1 VLRPLVTMDFW
12 DISFKCAVALGVM
25 VALLMVCNYAVL
37 AERKVSAWIQ
47 GRVGPNRATFPLIT
61 WIPVIGKIAQR
72 WGLIQPLADGGKFLF
87 KEDFTPAHVNKVY
100 FILAP
105 IIAFVPGLVTI
116 SVVPFG
122 QYLDA
127 ATGAVKTL
135 ILANVD
141 VGLLFVF
148 AFSSLGVYAIVLSG
162 WASNS
167 KYPFLGGIRASAQLI
182 SYELA
187 MGLAVLPV
195 FVWTNAPDNPHGTLS
210 LVDIVNAQHNWWFAI
225 TQPVS
230 FITFL
235 IALFAETNRLPFDM
249 PESETDLVG
258 GYHTE
263 YSSFKFGFFFV
274 GEYANMAVGSAVVAV
289 VFLGGWHPLPGFS
302 WTELANHSGW
312 TWLNTGVPGALLAF
326 ATFFVKTVSVLFFF
340 IWVRWTVPRFRY
352 DQVMRIGWRKLLPVA
367 IGNVVVY
374 AGIIT
379 AWDKYV
385 K

>member
-1 VLRPLVTMDFW
+1 MDFTEL
-12 DISFKCAVALGVM
+12 SLRVGLG
-25 VALLMVCNYAVL
+25 LLVIVVIMMVCQYAVL

-47 GRVGPNRATFPLIT
+47 GRVGPNRATFPLIAA
-61 WIPVIGKIAQR
+61 IPGIGRIARR

-87 KEDFTPAHVNKVY
+87 KEDVTPAHVNRIY
-100 FILAP
+100 FMLAP

-122 QYLDA
+122 QYIDA
-127 ATGAVKTL
+127 TTGAVKTL

-182 SYELA
+182 SYEIA

-195 FVWTNAPDNPHGTLS
+195 FLWTNAPGTSGTLS
-210 LVDIVNAQHNWWFAI
+210 LVRIVDAQQHLWFAI

-230 FITFL
+230 FITFM

-274 GEYANMAVGSAVVAV
+274 GEYANMAVGSSIVAL
-289 VFLGGWHPLPGFS
+289 VFLGGWHPLP
-302 WTELANHSGW
+302 WV
-312 TWLNTGVPGALLAF
+312 TWAGLGLGTGVLGALLSF
-326 ATFFVKTVSVLFFF
+326 GTFFLKTLAVLFFF
-340 IWVRWTVPRFRY
+340 MWVRWTVPRFRY

-367 IGNVVVY
+367 IANLVVY
-374 AGIIT
+374 AIAIT
-379 AWDKYV
+379 VVDYYHLL
-385 K
+385 

>member
-1 VLRPLVTMDFW
+1 MDLTDLLLRVGLGLLV
-12 DISFKCAVALGVM
+12 IVAIMGV
-25 VALLMVCNYAVL
+25 CQYAVL

-47 GRVGPNRATFPLIT
+47 GRVGPNRATFPLIS
-61 WIPVIGKIAQR
+61 WIPFIGKIAQR
-72 WGLIQPLADGGKFLF
+72 WGLIQPMADGGKFLF
-87 KEDFTPAHVNKVY
+87 KEDVIPAHVNKVY
-100 FILAP
+100 FVLAP

-116 SVVPFG
+116 CVVPFG
-122 QYLDA
+122 QYVNA
-127 ATGAVKTL
+127 AGETITL
-135 ILANVD
+135 ILANID
-141 VGLLFVF
+141 VGLLFIF

-182 SYELA
+182 SYEIA

-195 FVWTNAPDNPHGTLS
+195 FLWTNAPGTEGTLS
-210 LVDIVNAQHNWWFAI
+210 LVSIVNAQHNWWFAI

-230 FITFL
+230 FLVFL

-274 GEYANMAVGSAVVAV
+274 GEYANMAVGSAVVALA
-289 VFLGGWHPLPGFS
+289 FLGGWHPLPGFS
-302 WTELANHSGW
+302 WSEVAGHTGW
-312 TWLNTGVPGALLAF
+312 DWLQTGIPGALIAF
-326 ATFFVKTVSVLFFF
+326 ATFFGKTLGVLFFF

-352 DQVMRIGWRKLLPVA
+352 DQVMRIGWRKLLPIA
-367 IGNVVVY
+367 IANLLVY
-374 AGIIT
+374 AIAIT
-379 AWDKYV
+379 VIDHYKLL
-385 K
+385 

>member
-1 VLRPLVTMDFW
+1 MDWLDIALRFGLGLIV
-12 DISFKCAVALGVM
+12 ISVVMGVCM
-25 VALLMVCNYAVL
+25 YSVL

-47 GRVGPNRATFPLIT
+47 GRVGPNRTTLPLIAA
-61 WIPVIGKIAQR
+61 IPVVGRTLTRLGIF
-72 WGLIQPLADGGKFLF
+72 QPLADGGKFLF
-87 KEDFTPAHVNKVY
+87 KEDVIPAHVNKVY
-100 FILAP
+100 FVLAP
-105 IIAFVPGLVTI
+105 IIAFVPALVTI

-127 ATGAVKTL
+127 AGAVKTL

-141 VGLLFVF
+141 VGLLFIF
-148 AFSSLGVYAIVLSG
+148 AFASLGVYALVLSG

-167 KYPFLGGIRASAQLI
+167 KYPFLGGVRASAQLV

-195 FVWTNAPDNPHGTLS
+195 FIWINGPGSTGSLS
-210 LVDIVNAQHNWWFAI
+210 LVRIVEAQHNVWFVLA
-225 TQPVS
+225 QPISALV
-230 FITFL
+230 FV

-274 GEYANMAVGSAVVAV
+274 GEYANMTVGACVIAL
-289 VFLGGWHPLPGFS
+289 VFFGGWHPLPGFD
-302 WTELANHSGW
+302 WIELARNW
-312 TWLNTGVPGALLAF
+312 NLPWLAAGIPGALIAF
-326 ATFFVKTVSVLFFF
+326 ATFAFKVVFFLFFF

-352 DQVMRIGWRKLLPVA
+352 DQVMKIGWRKLLPLAIANVIVCA
-367 IGNVVVY
+367 IGIAV
-374 AGIIT
+374 I
-379 AWDKYV
+379 DRFL
-385 K
+385 

>member
-1 VLRPLVTMDFW
+1 MDLW
-12 DISFKCAVALGVM
+12 DISLKCALALGVM
-25 VALLMVCNYAVL
+25 VTLLMVCNYAVL

-47 GRVGPNRATFPLIT
+47 GRVGPNRTTFPLIT
-61 WIPVIGKIAQR
+61 WIPFFGKIFQR
-72 WGLIQPLADGGKFLF
+72 WGLIQPLADGGKLML

-116 SVVPFG
+116 SVVQFG
-122 QYLDA
+122 QFFDA
-127 ATGAVKTL
+127 ATGAVHTL

-141 VGLLFVF
+141 VGLLFIF

-182 SYELA
+182 SYEIA

-195 FVWTNAPDNPHGTLS
+195 FLWTNAPGGTGTLS
-210 LVDIVNAQHNWWFAI
+210 LVDIVNAQQGLWFAI
-225 TQPVS
+225 AQPVS

-289 VFLGGWHPLPGFS
+289 VFLGGWHPLPFVTWAGLADS
-302 WTELANHSGW
+302 WGLA
-312 TWLNTGVPGALLAF
+312 WLATGVPGALIAF
-326 ATFFVKTVSVLFFF
+326 ATCFAKMVFMLFFF

-367 IGNVVVY
+367 IGNLVVY
-374 AGIIT
+374 AIAIT
-379 AWDKYV
+379 VVDYYDLL
-385 K
+385 

>member
-1 VLRPLVTMDFW
+1 MTFTDLATRVGYGLLV
-12 DISFKCAVALGVM
+12 IVAIMG
-25 VALLMVCNYAVL
+25 VCNYAVL
-37 AERKVSAWIQ
+37 AERKISAWIQ
-47 GRVGPNRATFPLIT
+47 GRVGPNRATFPLVAA
-61 WIPVIGKIAQR
+61 IPVLGKIAQR

-87 KEDFTPAHVNKVY
+87 KEDLIPAHVNKVY

-116 SVVPFG
+116 AVVPFG
-122 QYLDA
+122 QYVDA
-127 ATGAVKTL
+127 ASGTVKTL

-195 FVWTNAPDNPHGTLS
+195 FLWTNAPNNPHGTLS
-210 LVDIVNAQHNWWFAI
+210 LVDIVNAQQGLWFCFA
-225 TQPVS
+225 QPVS

-274 GEYANMAVGSAVVAV
+274 GEYANMTVGSAIVAL
-289 VFLGGWHPLPGFS
+289 VFLGGWNPLPYVTWAG
-302 WTELANHSGW
+302 LGW
-312 TWLNTGVPGALLAF
+312 NVGWLGGLLAVG
-326 ATFFVKTVSVLFFF
+326 TFFLKTLAVLFFF

-367 IGNVVVY
+367 IGNLVVY
-374 AGIIT
+374 AIAIT
-379 AWDKYV
+379 LWDTYV
-385 K
+385 H